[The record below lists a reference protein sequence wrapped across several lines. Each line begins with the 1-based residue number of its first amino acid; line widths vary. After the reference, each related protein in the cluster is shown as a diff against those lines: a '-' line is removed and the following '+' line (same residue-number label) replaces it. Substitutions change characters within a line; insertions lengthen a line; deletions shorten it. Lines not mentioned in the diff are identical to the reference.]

1 MTHPD
6 GHAHDHAD
14 CSETMYRIME
24 YLDGEMTEA
33 DMVKIA
39 AHLDG
44 CQPCLAEHDL
54 EMMMK
59 ALVKRSCACEEAPPS
74 LRTTIL
80 QSFTSYSTA
89 DGTVVEECTRIQHD
103 D

>member
-1 MTHPD
+1 
-6 GHAHDHAD
+6 
-14 CSETMYRIME
+14 
-24 YLDGEMTEA
+24 
-33 DMVKIA
+33 
-39 AHLDG
+39 
-44 CQPCLAEHDL
+44 
-54 EMMMK
+54 MMMK

-89 DGTVVEECTRIQHD
+89 DGTVVEEYTRIQYD